1 MNGKILVT
9 GSAGF
14 IGRALMWRLA
24 GPAIPYDVADDRHQ
38 DVRTLA
44 VLHAMRRC
52 EAVIHLA
59 GETGARDCNAHPGR
73 AQSTNDTGTF
83 NVLRAANA
91 ARIGRVIVA
100 SAASVERCAS
110 VYGWSLHVA
119 EQWCQ
124 MARELWGLEVTVL
137 RLANVY
143 GPGSLHKTSVIAK
156 WMKQLLLRQPMNLK
170 VWGGFQLRDFTYVDD
185 VAEVIERRLH
195 DPLAWDDE
203 PWHYVGTNTLTSTL
217 DLAQLLLATG
227 RKAGATCCNIG
238 VQVEHGPEERQP
250 VLPVHRDARFA
261 CTTALEDGLVRTW
274 EYFMAHAAELQA
286 GTAA

>member
-1 MNGKILVT
+1 
-9 GSAGF
+9 
-14 IGRALMWRLA
+14 
-24 GPAIPYDVADDRHQ
+24 
-38 DVRTLA
+38 
-44 VLHAMRRC
+44 
-52 EAVIHLA
+52 
-59 GETGARDCNAHPGR
+59 
-73 AQSTNDTGTF
+73 
-83 NVLRAANA
+83 
-91 ARIGRVIVA
+91 
-100 SAASVERCAS
+100 
-110 VYGWSLHVA
+110 
-119 EQWCQ
+119 

-143 GPGSLHKTSVIAK
+143 GPGSLYKTSVIAK

-286 GTAA
+286 GMAA